1 MKRTLLKSKIHRAV
15 VTDANLNY
23 EGSIS
28 IDKLLCKNADLIEF
42 EKVYVYNIT
51 NGERFSTYLIYGI
64 EGEICLNGA
73 AARKVHK
80 GDLVII
86 ASFAEY
92 DEIESSQH
100 CPKIIMVD
108 SKNKVKK
115 NHNANLKNS

>member
-15 VTDANLNY
+15 VTDSDLNY

-28 IDKLLCKNADLIEF
+28 IDKSLCIKADLLEF
-42 EKVYVYNIT
+42 EKVDVYNIT
-51 NGERFSTYLIYGI
+51 NGERFSTYLIYGA

-86 ASFAEY
+86 ANFAEY

-100 CPKIIMVD
+100 CPKIIVVD

-115 NHNANLKNS
+115 NHNAK

>member
-115 NHNANLKNS
+115 NHSAK

>member
-28 IDKLLCKNADLIEF
+28 IDKSLCKKADLLEF
-42 EKVYVYNIT
+42 EKVDVYNIA
-51 NGERFSTYLIYGI
+51 NGERFSTYVIYGAAR
-64 EGEICLNGA
+64 EICLNGA

-100 CPKIIMVD
+100 CPKIIVVD
-108 SKNKVKK
+108 SKNKEKK
-115 NHNANLKNS
+115 NFNAK

>member
-15 VTDANLNY
+15 VTDADLNY
-23 EGSIS
+23 KGSIS
-28 IDKLLCKNADLIEF
+28 IDKSLCKKADLLEF
-42 EKVYVYNIT
+42 EKVDIYNVT
-51 NGERFSTYLIYGI
+51 NGERFSTYVIYGTAR
-64 EGEICLNGA
+64 EICLNGA

-100 CPKIIMVD
+100 CPKIINVD
-108 SKNKVKK
+108 SKNKVTK
-115 NHNANLKNS
+115 NHNAK